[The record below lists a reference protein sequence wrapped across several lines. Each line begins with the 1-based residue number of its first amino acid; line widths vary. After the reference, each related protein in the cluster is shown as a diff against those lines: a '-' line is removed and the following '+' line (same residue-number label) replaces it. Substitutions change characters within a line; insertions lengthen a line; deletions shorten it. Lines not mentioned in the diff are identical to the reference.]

1 MARPR
6 CSVFI
11 AISLDGFIARANGA
25 IDWLSMVERQ
35 GEDYGFKR
43 FFDAIDTLVMGR
55 KTYETA
61 LGFAAWPYGSKRCI
75 VLTGSS
81 RAAHHGEEFHSGD
94 LAQLVERLGAEGAK
108 HVYVDGG
115 TTIARFLAAKLVDD
129 VTVSIIPILLG
140 DGVPLAPHVGHD
152 VRLDLREHRAYESGL
167 VQLNYRVAH

>member
-25 IDWLSMVERQ
+25 FDWLSIVERE
-35 GEDYGFKR
+35 GEDYGFKQ

-61 LGFAAWPYGSKRCI
+61 LGFGAWPYAGKRCV

-81 RAAHHGEEFHSGD
+81 RVSRHGEEFHSGD
-94 LAQLVERLGAEGAK
+94 LAQLVERLASEGTK

-115 TTIARFLAAKLVDD
+115 ATIARFLAAKLVDD
-129 VTVSIIPILLG
+129 VTVSVIPILLG
-140 DGVPLAPHVGHD
+140 EGVPLAPHVGHD
-152 VRLDLREHRAYESGL
+152 VRLRLVEHRAYESGL
-167 VQLNYRVAH
+167 VQLNYRVAQ